1 MFSPNVLI
9 LKPSPYPLY
18 PSFMFSLPSL
28 GSGSPS
34 PGASASAGCVTSAQS
49 VSTLLSLSMLD
60 VTILVSDIRHALSEI
75 GLVFVQKL
83 HS

>member
-1 MFSPNVLI
+1 
-9 LKPSPYPLY
+9 
-18 PSFMFSLPSL
+18 MFSLPSL

-49 VSTLLSLSMLD
+49 VSTLLSLSMSD
-60 VTILVSDIRHALSEI
+60 VTILGQQADIRHALSEI